1 MGVGYKIG
9 RAIGFAISKM
19 IGGLCKIIWHGTVTA
34 SKENKYLL
42 ITYVCLLIALFPSYL
57 FFNNLFLIAII
68 LLIAIGFGIAEQ
80 FKEKPNEDRRK
91 YFYAVFQEAQLLYK
105 NESAPCYLYE
115 RSISPYATLFA
126 FNSFISLSEWHKKKD
141 ILEKLLNTKILA
153 IKQDSKDIRIT
164 QLICE
169 MKPLPTMVKWDDS
182 HIKRGDVLTVGIG
195 VYGTMS
201 INLNKYPHALICGE
215 TGSGKSNV
223 LKCLIHQSLIK
234 KYEVILIDFKR
245 AVSFSE
251 FNDKVQVYYEY
262 DETVKVLS
270 NLVEETKKRLDLF
283 RESHVEDINCYN
295 QQSNVHLKRKII
307 FIDELAELLKIKDKA
322 ISNSLYDSIET
333 LARIARS
340 AGIHLIVGIQR
351 PDSTIVTGQIKNNIP
366 FRLCGHFVDKEPSQ
380 IVLNNDLA
388 TSLPDTKGRF
398 IVNVNGFQEV
408 QCFYYNTNFIKK
420 NTVAHKDK
428 SNDDELLK
436 EIDDFLI
443 HLEKIKEDE
452 IIDKEELQK
461 KTEVSTKNDS
471 VTLLLNKFTIIM
483 QTYCVIEKELSI
495 LTDNANKIESSN
507 LITQL
512 INMLTKLE
520 NVKNI
525 FDSILNKFNE
535 FDTKNLISNEELSEL
550 NEIDLIYCY
559 ILEIITTTL
568 TANEK
573 ELLKKI
579 AKTNELIDTLVNKN
593 DSVEKC
599 VLVETVKEDNTMQL
613 KDDKINFD
621 FSNIKKK

>member
-9 RAIGFAISKM
+9 YGIGWCISK
-19 IGGLCKIIWHGTVTA
+19 LLKVLWHGIVTA

-42 ITYVCLLIALFPSYL
+42 ITYVCLLIALYPSAL
-57 FFNNLFLIAII
+57 IFNNISFLVIII
-68 LLIAIGFGIAEQ
+68 LFISITFGIAEQ

-115 RSISPYATLFA
+115 TEISEFVTLFA
-126 FNSFISLSEWHKKKD
+126 FNSLLPLSEWQRKKD
-141 ILEKLLNTKILA
+141 ILEKLLNVKIIA
-153 IKQDSKDIRIT
+153 IKQDEKDVRIT
-164 QLICE
+164 QLFVE
-169 MKPLPTMVKWDDS
+169 MNPLPDFVEWNDS
-182 HIKRGDVLTVGIG
+182 YMENDKLLVGQSHFGTVGID
-195 VYGTMS
+195 
-201 INLNKYPHALICGE
+201 LNMNGHALICGE
-215 TGSGKSNV
+215 TGIGKSNI
-223 LKCLIHQSLIK
+223 LKCLIHQALVK
-234 KYEVILIDFKR
+234 NYDVILIDFKR

-251 FNDKVQVYYEY
+251 FSDSVIVCYEY
-262 DETVKVLS
+262 EDAERVLINS
-270 NLVEETKKRLDLF
+270 VNEAKKRLDLF
-283 RESHVEDINCYN
+283 RENKVEKLKEYN
-295 QQSNVHLKRKII
+295 KVSPRKLKRKVI
-307 FIDELAELLKIKDKA
+307 FIDELAELLKVNDKEIA
-322 ISNSLYDSIET
+322 KVLYHNLET
-333 LARIARS
+333 LTRISFAC
-340 AGIHLIVGIQR
+340 GIHLIMGVQR
-351 PDSTIVTGQIKNNIP
+351 PDSTVVNGQIKSNVA
-366 FRLCGHFVDKEPSQ
+366 FRMCGHFVDKEPSL
-380 IVLNNDLA
+380 IVLGNDMA
-388 TSLPDTKGRF
+388 TKLSGIKGRF

-512 INMLTKLE
+512 INMLTRLE

-573 ELLKKI
+573 ELLEKI
-579 AKTNELIDTLVNKN
+579 AKTNELIDALVNKS

-599 VLVETVKEDNTMQL
+599 VLVETVKENNTMQL